1 MYTFNG
7 MNSTTR
13 PVRDDQIVVEFTH
26 NDKHVLVFEETGPGY
41 RPYLLYA
48 SYSGFVSDRLTPVQ
62 LEMAKSFVFRNR
74 ANKNK
79 EAAR

>member
-1 MYTFNG
+1 
-7 MNSTTR
+7 MNYATH
-13 PVRDDQIVVEFTH
+13 PVRDDQIAVEFT
-26 NDKHVLVFEETGPGY
+26 NDGEHVLVFEELSEGY

-74 ANKNK
+74 IAKK
-79 EAAR
+79 EATRG